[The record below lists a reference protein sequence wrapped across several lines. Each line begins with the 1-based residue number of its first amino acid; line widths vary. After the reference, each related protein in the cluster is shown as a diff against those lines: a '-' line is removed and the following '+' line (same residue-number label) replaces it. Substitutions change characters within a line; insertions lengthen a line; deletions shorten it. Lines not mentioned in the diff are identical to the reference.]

1 MQNTASD
8 IDIGEVISQM
18 AEPILKV
25 SHLYAG
31 YDGIPVIHGIS
42 LEVMPGELVA
52 IVGANGAGKT
62 TTMRTICGLNNPLKG
77 KIIFEGRDIS
87 RLKAHE
93 TLRLGISYV
102 PEGRRLFAKLSV
114 EQNLNLGAYAEN
126 MSLEVERRREELL
139 KIFPVL
145 KERAKQR
152 AETLSGGEQ
161 QILAIARGLMSQ
173 PKLLMLDEMSLGL
186 MPSMV
191 DRMMEIIKDINKRG
205 TTILLV
211 EQMVQEALE
220 IANRGYVIQNG
231 RIVHS
236 GSASELLDS
245 EEVRKAYM
253 GM

>member
-1 MQNTASD
+1 MV
-8 IDIGEVISQM
+8 EQM

-25 SHLYAG
+25 SHLHAG
-31 YDGIPVIHGIS
+31 YDGIPVVHGIS

-62 TTMRTICGLNNPLKG
+62 TTMRTICGLNHPIKG
-77 KIIFEGRDIS
+77 KVIFEGTDIS

-102 PEGRRLFAKLSV
+102 PEGRRLFPKLSV
-114 EQNLNLGAYAEN
+114 EQNLNLGAYTEN
-126 MSLEVERRREELL
+126 SRLEVDERREELL

-145 KERAKQR
+145 KKRARQT

-161 QILAIARGLMSQ
+161 QMLAIARGLMSR

-191 DRMMEIIKDINKRG
+191 DKMMEIIRDINRRG
-205 TTILLV
+205 TTVLLV

>member
-1 MQNTASD
+1 L
-8 IDIGEVISQM
+8 

-25 SHLYAG
+25 VNLYAG

-42 LEVMPGELVA
+42 LEVMAGELVA

-62 TTMRTICGLNNPLKG
+62 TTMRTISGLARPLKG
-77 KIIFEGRDIS
+77 EVFFEGKDIS
-87 RLKAHE
+87 RLAANQ
-93 TLRLGISYV
+93 TLKLGISYV

-114 EQNLNLGAYAEN
+114 EQNLALGAYTE
-126 MSLEVERRREELL
+126 SSQGEIQRRQKELL
-139 KIFPVL
+139 EIFPVL
-145 KERAKQR
+145 KARAKQT

-161 QILAIARGLMSQ
+161 QMLAIARGLMSR

-191 DRMMEIIKDINKRG
+191 DKMMETITDINRAG
-205 TTILLV
+205 TTVLLV

-220 IANRGYVIQNG
+220 IAHRGYVIQNG
-231 RIVHS
+231 KIVQS
-236 GSASELLDS
+236 GTAAELLDS